1 MPINRTKT
9 NKNKRKLLLLQ
20 PIHQSS
26 YFNSAMH
33 NLSASNEMN
42 FYAAVTL
49 PNDNT
54 CILVMFCTFLLIL
67 TRSNLNKTIKTY
79 TWQNA
84 WLIKANAECK
94 TRNGSPL
101 PQHSVAELIM
111 YE

>member
-54 CILVMFCTFLLIL
+54 CILVMLCTFLLIL
-67 TRSNLNKTIKTY
+67 TRSKLKQNNKNLHIAKCMAHKKTPSVRLGMVRRRRCIS
-79 TWQNA
+79 
-84 WLIKANAECK
+84 WLN
-94 TRNGSPL
+94 
-101 PQHSVAELIM
+101 
-111 YE
+111 